1 MFLRKEKKHKG
12 EGSVSEDNSVEAVGK
27 KGSKRSPERKK
38 KKDRKESAGSV
49 DSRRSDSKNGDTS
62 RNENSTGDS
71 LKPTS
76 VEMSRSC
83 EISSSHTAE
92 GDAVASSETTHSNG
106 GPLRSGEG
114 ERCFL
119 LSVVR

>member
-1 MFLRKEKKHKG
+1 MFPRKEKKHKG

-27 KGSKRSPERKK
+27 KGSKRSPEQK
-38 KKDRKESAGSV
+38 KKDRKESAGTV
-49 DSRRSDSKNGDTS
+49 NSRRSNSKNGDTS
-62 RNENSTGDS
+62 GNENSTGDS
-71 LKPTS
+71 LKPPS

-83 EISSSHTAE
+83 ETSSSHIAE

-114 ERCFL
+114 ECCSL
-119 LSVVR
+119 LSTVR